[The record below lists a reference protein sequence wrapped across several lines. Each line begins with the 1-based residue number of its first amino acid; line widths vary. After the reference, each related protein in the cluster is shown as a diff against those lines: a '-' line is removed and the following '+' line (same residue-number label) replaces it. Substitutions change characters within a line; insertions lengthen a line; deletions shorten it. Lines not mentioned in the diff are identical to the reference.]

1 MVNSHFIGSFAKLPS
16 NASSC
21 SSKHSRFIET
31 FHWNKWIPVNLH
43 HIYTRKPWQVK
54 RSLGEGGDLF
64 FSPKVNMAMRSSSI
78 YNVYINKYVFVD
90 ICYVHFYTYI
100 HETVYIYIC
109 DDSPLESAGCFLMV
123 LNLEGVFCMEKSA
136 PFCLTGLTIM
146 EVVGHPYTMVRGRGK
161 VSHLLGIGN
170 SWTQKY
176 LKGRRYVRCKK
187 WFGEKDS

>member
-21 SSKHSRFIET
+21 SSKHSRFIDT

-43 HIYTRKPWQVK
+43 HIYTKKLWQVK

-90 ICYVHFYTYI
+90 ICYIHFYMYI
-100 HETVYIYIC
+100 HETVYIYIYVMIHHLKVM
-109 DDSPLESAGCFLMV
+109 DVFWWFLTWR
-123 LNLEGVFCMEKSA
+123 VFIFVWKN
-136 PFCLTGLTIM
+136 P
-146 EVVGHPYTMVRGRGK
+146 
-161 VSHLLGIGN
+161 HLFASLAWR
-170 SWTQKY
+170 SW
-176 LKGRRYVRCKK
+176 R
-187 WFGEKDS
+187 

>member
-64 FSPKVNMAMRSSSI
+64 FSPKANMAMRSSSI
-78 YNVYINKYVFVD
+78 YNVYINKFVFCWYMLFSFLHVYPWD
-90 ICYVHFYTYI
+90 C
-100 HETVYIYIC
+100 VYIYIYMYEMIHHLKVM
-109 DDSPLESAGCFLMV
+109 DVFSWFLTWR
-123 LNLEGVFCMEKSA
+123 VFFVWKN
-136 PFCLTGLTIM
+136 P
-146 EVVGHPYTMVRGRGK
+146 
-161 VSHLLGIGN
+161 HLFASLAWR
-170 SWTQKY
+170 SW
-176 LKGRRYVRCKK
+176 R
-187 WFGEKDS
+187 